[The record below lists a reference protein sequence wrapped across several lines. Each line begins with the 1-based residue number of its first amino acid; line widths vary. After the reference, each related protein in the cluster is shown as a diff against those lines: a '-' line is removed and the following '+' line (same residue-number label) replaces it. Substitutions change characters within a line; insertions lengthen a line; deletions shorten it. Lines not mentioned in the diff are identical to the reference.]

1 MIYLVKEKIEMYWI
15 KITIVILVIIKIIH
29 WLFNIKKN
37 KIDEKFKSYKYI
49 KK

>member
-1 MIYLVKEKIEMYWI
+1 MIYLIKEKIEMYWI
-15 KITIVILVIIKIIH
+15 KITIVILVIIKVIH

-37 KIDEKFKSYKYI
+37 QIDEKFKSHKYI